1 MNLELRTKWKTLI
14 QQIEHMT
21 LITEGNSVTTKNGE
35 LQILM
40 SSQRIFTGLTVMMS
54 FIGGFWIVLR
64 SILLCNFQ
72 EPTKCRCSR

>member
-35 LQILM
+35 LQI
-40 SSQRIFTGLTVMMS
+40 
-54 FIGGFWIVLR
+54 
-64 SILLCNFQ
+64 
-72 EPTKCRCSR
+72 